1 MGNNFQTFTDFLRQR
16 DAAGRATVPTLPV
29 PGGDMVEPVE
39 ANDPT
44 LPGKSVDR
52 DHVCE
57 RSRFRGLFRGM
68 FKVVNPAR
76 PASPTNSRHLASP
89 FKRKLKSQVM
99 GR

>member
-29 PGGDMVEPVE
+29 PGGDMVV
-39 ANDPT
+39 PT
-44 LPGKSVDR
+44 TGDAPTHPGRSVGQDQ
-52 DHVCE
+52 VSE
-57 RSRFRGLFRGM
+57 RSRFSGLFKGL

-76 PASPTNSRHLASP
+76 PASPLNSRALASP
-89 FKRKLKSQVM
+89 FRKKLKSQVM